1 MNARQIEAYKF
12 YKDMY
17 PGAVVLFHIGS
28 QYVALLEDA
37 QLIAQS
43 LSEDKNIG
51 DEFRFPDNDV
61 SVISKL
67 GDSFQ
72 LQMID
77 YRNDDGFLD
86 FPDVKRLKREK
97 DEDY

>member
-37 QLIAQS
+37 RLIAQS
-43 LSEDKNIG
+43 LSQDENIG
-51 DEFRFPDNDV
+51 NELRFPDNDV

-67 GDSFQ
+67 GDNFQ

-77 YRNDDGFLD
+77 YRNDEGFLD

>member
-12 YKDMY
+12 YKEMY
-17 PGAVVLFHIGS
+17 PGAVVLFHVGVN
-28 QYVALLEDA
+28 YVALSEDA
-37 QLIAQS
+37 LLVAQS
-43 LSEDKNIG
+43 LSKDENIG

-67 GDSFQ
+67 GDNFQ

-77 YRNDDGFLD
+77 YRNDEGFLD
-86 FPDVKRLKREK
+86 FPDVKRIKREK

>member
-1 MNARQIEAYKF
+1 MNIE
-12 YKDMY
+12 
-17 PGAVVLFHIGS
+17 
-28 QYVALLEDA
+28 
-37 QLIAQS
+37 
-43 LSEDKNIG
+43 NIG
-51 DEFRFPDNDV
+51 DELRFPDNDV

-67 GDSFQ
+67 GDNFQ

-77 YRNDDGFLD
+77 YRNDDGVLD

>member
-12 YKDMY
+12 YKEMY
-17 PGAVVLFHIGS
+17 PGAVVLFHVGVN
-28 QYVALLEDA
+28 YVALSEDA
-37 QLIAQS
+37 LLVAQS
-43 LSEDKNIG
+43 LGVNGNAG

-61 SVISKL
+61 SIISKL
-67 GDSFQ
+67 GDNCQ
-72 LQMID
+72 LHMVE

-86 FPDVKRLKREK
+86 FPDVERLKREK

>member
-12 YKDMY
+12 YKNMY
-17 PGAVVLFHIGS
+17 PGAVVLFHVGS

-37 QLIAQS
+37 RMIVQA
-43 LSEDKNIG
+43 LSKDENIG

-67 GDSFQ
+67 GDNFQ
-72 LQMID
+72 LQTID

>member
-12 YKDMY
+12 YKKAY

-37 QLIAQS
+37 RMIAQS
-43 LSEDKNIG
+43 LSEDENIG
-51 DEFRFPDNDV
+51 DELRFPDNDV

-67 GDSFQ
+67 GDNFQ

-77 YRNDDGFLD
+77 YRNDEGFLD